1 MGSLVE
7 VIARALVSR
16 PDEVRVTEEVDGK
29 DVLVKLQ
36 VADEDIGKIIGK

>member
-16 PDEVRVTEEVDGK
+16 PDEVRVTEETDGK
-29 DVLVKLQ
+29 EVLVKLQ
-36 VADEDIGKIIGK
+36 P